1 MARPLY
7 LDHNATTPVDPR
19 VLERMLPF
27 FHEQFGNAAS
37 ADHAYG
43 WTAEEA
49 VAQAREQVADL
60 IGAPPET
67 LTFTSGA
74 TEALNM
80 ALKGV
85 AETYARSGQHVVTV
99 ATEHKAVLDTCRTLR
114 RRGMEVTVLPV
125 DGDGRITPNA
135 VADALRDDTL
145 LVAVMWANNE
155 TGVLH
160 PIPEI
165 ASVVREHG
173 ALFLTDATQAVGKL
187 PVSVDHADLLVAS
200 GHKLYGP
207 KGVGILYASS
217 QRPRVKLP
225 PLIDGGGQ
233 EDGLRGGTQNVPA
246 IVGMGAA
253 ATLAASEQA
262 DDAERLRGLRHH
274 LEATL
279 RDAVDGLHI
288 NGANAPR
295 LPQTSSVTVP
305 GVSAEDL
312 TLALRSVAC
321 STGSACSSHDNT
333 PSHVLK
339 AHGLS
344 DADARAT
351 IRLSMGRPT
360 TKADLDEALPNM
372 VESIQRV
379 RAQPSMAV

>member
-27 FHEQFGNAAS
+27 FHEAYGNAAS

-49 VAQAREQVADL
+49 VTQAREQVANL

-74 TEALNM
+74 TEALNL

-85 AETYARSGQHVVTV
+85 AETYARKGNHVVTV
-99 ATEHKAVLDTCRTLR
+99 ATEHKAVLDTCRALR
-114 RRGMEVTVLPV
+114 RQGVEVTVLPV
-125 DGDGRITPNA
+125 DGDGRITPDA
-135 VADALRDDTL
+135 IADALRDDTI

-165 ASVVREHG
+165 AAVVREHG
-173 ALFLTDATQAVGKL
+173 ALFLTDATQAVGKI

-200 GHKLYGP
+200 GHKMYGP
-207 KGVGILYASS
+207 KGVGILYAS
-217 QRPRVKLP
+217 QRSPRVRLS

-233 EDGLRGGTQNVPA
+233 EDGLRGGTHNVPA

-253 ATLAASEQA
+253 AEQA
-262 DDAERLRGLRHH
+262 AAEQSDDAERLRGLRDH
-274 LEATL
+274 LESTL
-279 RDAVDGLHI
+279 RDAVDGLRI

-295 LPQTSSVTVP
+295 LPQTSSVTIP

-312 TLALRSVAC
+312 TLAMRSVAC

-339 AHGLS
+339 AHRLS

-351 IRLSMGRPT
+351 LRLSLGRPT
-360 TKADLDEALPNM
+360 TEADLDEALPTI
-372 VESIQRV
+372 VESIQRL
-379 RAQPSMAV
+379 RTQPSVAV

>member
-1 MARPLY
+1 MAPPLY

-19 VLERMLPF
+19 VLERMLPYF
-27 FHEQFGNAAS
+27 GEQFGNAAS

-49 VAQAREQVADL
+49 VTQAREQVAAL
-60 IGAPPET
+60 LSAPPDA

-74 TEALNM
+74 TEALNT

-85 AETYARSGQHVVTV
+85 ADAYRSKGQHIVTV
-99 ATEHKAVLDTCRTLR
+99 ATEHKAVLDTCRALER
-114 RRGMEVTVLPV
+114 QGVEVTLLPV
-125 DGDGRITPNA
+125 DANGRITPAA
-135 VADALRDDTL
+135 VADALRDDTV

-155 TGVLH
+155 TGVVH

-165 ASVVREHG
+165 ATAVREHG
-173 ALFLTDATQAVGKL
+173 ALFLTDATQAVGKI
-187 PVSVDHADLLVAS
+187 PVSVEHADLLVAS
-200 GHKLYGP
+200 GHKMYGP
-207 KGVGILYASS
+207 KGVGILYASPR
-217 QRPRVKLP
+217 RPRVRLTS
-225 PLIDGGGQ
+225 LVDGGGQ
-233 EDGLRGGTQNVPA
+233 EDGRRGGTHNVPA

-253 ATLAASEQA
+253 AEIAASEQA
-262 DDAERLRGLRHH
+262 ADAERLQGLRDH

-279 RDAVDGLHI
+279 RDAVDDLRI
-288 NGANAPR
+288 NGARVPR

-312 TLALRSVAC
+312 TLAMRSVAC
-321 STGSACSSHDNT
+321 STGSACSSHDNA

-351 IRLSMGRPT
+351 IRLSLGRPT
-360 TKADLDEALPNM
+360 TREDLDTALPDLAD
-372 VESIQRV
+372 SIQRL
-379 RAQPSMAV
+379 RAQPSILA